1 MYNSRYQGFTPP
13 TRPTVHGTGELGGV
27 RIYWNDDAEY
37 STDVVTGYSD
47 LEGYKI
53 YKSSDGGETWGGPDD
68 MIYNTDGIFVGWRP
82 YAQCDLSAEEDSLH
96 CVYENSYDCDPELSR
111 GHSVSGKDPYFPWFS
126 LGEDTGF
133 EMIRLE
139 EPFTSGDNTYQ
150 YMYEDKNI
158 INGIEYTYSVVAY
171 DMGVEPP
178 FETSYIDLGNGQYET
193 VVDTNY
199 SNPNKWAD
207 PKGYASLEN
216 SKGTTILDRN
226 FIQVYPGVS
235 PRVDLNNVKV
245 VPNPY
250 MAGSIYNE
258 SEHMRRI
265 RFTNLNS
272 SCIISIYTL
281 SGELVSLVEHNDEN
295 SGNAFWDLRTVNNQ
309 EAGPGLYLY
318 HIKSLIKNEDS
329 SFIGKFAIVR

>member
-1 MYNSRYQGFTPP
+1 
-13 TRPTVHGTGELGGV
+13 
-27 RIYWNDDAEY
+27 
-37 STDVVTGYSD
+37 
-47 LEGYKI
+47 
-53 YKSSDGGETWGGPDD
+53 
-68 MIYNTDGIFVGWRP
+68 
-82 YAQCDLSAEEDSLH
+82 
-96 CVYENSYDCDPELSR
+96 
-111 GHSVSGKDPYFPWFS
+111 
-126 LGEDTGF
+126 
-133 EMIRLE
+133 
-139 EPFTSGDNTYQ
+139 
-150 YMYEDKNI
+150 MYEDKNI
-158 INGIEYTYSVVAY
+158 VNGIEYTYSVVAY

-207 PKGYASLEN
+207 PEGYASLEN

-265 RFTNLNS
+265 RFTNLTS
-272 SCIISIYTL
+272 SCKISIYTL

-318 HIKSLIKNEDS
+318 HIKSLVENEDS